1 MGLINL
7 SKLMVNKRINKEKNI
22 IEIMYLFLDVKNSR
36 DEDSFKDMKYDIRGG
51 LLALHYTKMH
61 PSITSGLGIFI
72 TKVKFQN
79 QPKQN
84 SSLNHKLQLNGRIL
98 TLQCCNYE
106 INMLL
111 TGIFALMG
119 LEFLLDF

>member
-1 MGLINL
+1 
-7 SKLMVNKRINKEKNI
+7 MVNKRINKEKNI

-72 TKVKFQN
+72 T
-79 QPKQN
+79 
-84 SSLNHKLQLNGRIL
+84 
-98 TLQCCNYE
+98 
-106 INMLL
+106 LL
-111 TGIFALMG
+111 KT
-119 LEFLLDF
+119 